1 MHLSNSGGPKI
12 HAKDTHNHI
21 LTRQEIVNNTEI
33 IYRNTD
39 WNRLQI
45 MEALLILQK
54 NPQINRQ
61 ITGMHRTLKL
71 HQ

>member
-1 MHLSNSGGPKI
+1 MHLSNTGGPKT
-12 HAKDTHNHI
+12 HARDNHSHT
-21 LTRQEIVNNTEI
+21 LTRQEIVDNTEI

-45 MEALLILQK
+45 MEALLILQR

-61 ITGMHRTLKL
+61 TTGMHRTLKL